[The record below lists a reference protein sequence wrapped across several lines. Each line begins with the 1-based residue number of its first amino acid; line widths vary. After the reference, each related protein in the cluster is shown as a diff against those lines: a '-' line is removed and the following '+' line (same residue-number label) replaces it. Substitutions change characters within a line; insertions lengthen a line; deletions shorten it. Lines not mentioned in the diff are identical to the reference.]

1 MKFLNAHRLMIA
13 TLPLLA
19 LAACSS
25 EAPPAPPPPE
35 VEVVTVA
42 NEPVANVIELPGRVQ
57 AFRTSE
63 VRARVDGIIQRRLFE
78 EGTNV
83 GAGKG
88 LFQIDP
94 RQMRA
99 NTNAA
104 QAALVRSQAS
114 AANAAQVVR
123 RYGSLVDEQA
133 ISRQEYDAAI
143 AQKRTA
149 DADVASAKAQLD
161 SARLNLGYATV
172 TAPIGGRV
180 GRAQVT
186 EGALVSAGQGTLL
199 TTIEQIDR
207 VYINFSQSSSDLLA
221 IRREISSGKLDVP
234 SLGRVAVQLVL
245 EDGSEYPV
253 LGHLDFLDLS
263 INEATGTAA
272 LRAEFPNPNHF
283 LLPGQFVRARI
294 MAGTKDNGVLIPQ
307 KAVKLTSDGATVMV
321 VGAKNLVEVRQIKVG
336 ALSGDKWTVLEGLK
350 AGDKVI
356 TNGLQKAMPGQAVT
370 IAKAGAKPGAAPGKA
385 GAPATKAPA
394 DKAATK

>member
-13 TLPLLA
+13 ALPLLA

-35 VEVVTVA
+35 VEIITVT
-42 NEPVANVIELPGRVQ
+42 NEPVANVVELPGRVQ

-63 VRARVDGIIQRRLFE
+63 VRARVDGIIQRRLYE

-104 QAALVRSQAS
+104 QAQLVRAQAS

-149 DADVASAKAQLD
+149 DADVASARAQLD

-186 EGALVSAGQGTLL
+186 EGALVSAAQGTLL

-234 SLGRVAVQLVL
+234 SLGRVAVQLIL

-253 LGHLDFLDLS
+253 QGHLDFLDLS
-263 INEATGTAA
+263 INEQTGTAA
-272 LRAEFPNPNHF
+272 LRAEFPNPNQF

-294 MAGTKDNGVLIPQ
+294 MVGTKDNGVLIPQ
-307 KAVKLTSDGATVMV
+307 KAVKLSSDGASVMV
-321 VGAKNLVEVRQIKVG
+321 VGAKNMVEVRQIKVG
-336 ALSGDKWTVLEGLK
+336 ALQGDKWNILEGLK

-356 TNGLQKAMPGQAVT
+356 VNGLRKAMPGQAVT
-370 IAKAGAKPGAAPGKA
+370 IAKPAAAAGKAAPSA
-385 GAPATKAPA
+385 NKAPA

>member
-1 MKFLNAHRLMIA
+1 MKNISAHRMMVAI
-13 TLPLLA
+13 LPLL
-19 LAACSS
+19 LVTACAE

-35 VEVVTVA
+35 VEVVTVVDQ
-42 NEPVANVIELPGRVQ
+42 PIANVVELPGRVQ
-57 AFRTSE
+57 AYRTSE
-63 VRARVDGIIQRRLFE
+63 VRARVDGIVQRRLYE

-83 GAGKG
+83 GAGKA

-104 QAALVRSQAS
+104 QAQLTRAQAS
-114 AANAAQVVR
+114 AANAGQVVR

-149 DADVASAKAQLD
+149 DADVAAAKAQLD

-172 TAPIGGRV
+172 TAPISGRV

-199 TTIEQIDR
+199 TTIEQINR

-221 IRREISSGKLDVP
+221 IRREISSGGLNIP
-234 SLGRVAVQLVL
+234 TLGRVEVQLVL
-245 EDGSEYPV
+245 EDGTEYPIV
-253 LGHLDFLDLS
+253 GHLDFLDLS
-263 INEATGTAA
+263 IDENTGTAA
-272 LRAEFPNPNHF
+272 LRAEFPNPRDT

-294 MAGTKDNGVLIPQ
+294 LAGTKPNGVMIPQ
-307 KAVKLTSDGATVMV
+307 KAVKLTADGASVMV
-321 VGAKNLVEVRQIKVG
+321 VGAKNLVEVRQVKLGVMQ
-336 ALSGDKWTVLEGLK
+336 GDQWSILEGLK

-370 IAKAGAKPGAAPGKA
+370 IAKPKAAAGKAAAPA
-385 GAPATKAPA
+385 NKAPA
-394 DKAATK
+394 PQAATK

>member
-1 MKFLNAHRLMIA
+1 MKFMNAHRLMIA

-19 LAACSS
+19 LAACSG
-25 EAPPAPPPPE
+25 ETPQAPPPPE
-35 VEVVTVA
+35 VEVFTVV
-42 NEPVANVIELPGRVQ
+42 NQPVANVVELPGRVQ

-63 VRARVDGIIQRRLFE
+63 VRARVDGIIQRRLYE

-94 RQMRA
+94 SQMRA

-104 QAALVRSQAS
+104 QAQLVRAQAS
-114 AANAAQVVR
+114 AANAARVVQ
-123 RYGSLVDEQA
+123 RYSSLVDEQA

-149 DADVASAKAQLD
+149 DADVAAAKAQLD

-172 TAPIGGRV
+172 TAPISGRV

-186 EGALVSAGQGTLL
+186 EGALVSAAQGTLL

-221 IRREISSGKLDVP
+221 IRREMASGKLSSP
-234 SLGRVAVQLVL
+234 ALGRVEVQLVL
-245 EDGSEYPV
+245 EDGTEYPV
-253 LGHLDFLDLS
+253 VGHIDFLDLS
-263 INEATGTAA
+263 INEQTGTAA
-272 LRAEFPNPNHF
+272 LRAEFPNPTQF

-294 MAGTKDNGVLIPQ
+294 MAGTKNNGIAVPQ
-307 KAVKLTSDGATVMV
+307 KAVKMTTDGGTVLV
-321 VGAKNLVEVRQIKVG
+321 VGAKNVVELRKVKVG
-336 ALSGDKWTVLEGLK
+336 MTQGDQWTILEGLK
-350 AGDKVI
+350 PGDKIIV
-356 TNGLQKAMPGQAVT
+356 NGLQKAMPGQPVT
-370 IAKAGAKPGAAPGKA
+370 IAKPGQATT
-385 GAPATKAPA
+385 PANKAPA
-394 DKAATK
+394 QKAAAK